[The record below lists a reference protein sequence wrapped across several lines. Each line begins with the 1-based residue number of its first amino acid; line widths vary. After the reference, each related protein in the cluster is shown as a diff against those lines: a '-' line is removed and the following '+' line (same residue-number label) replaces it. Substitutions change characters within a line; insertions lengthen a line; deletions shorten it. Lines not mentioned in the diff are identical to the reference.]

1 MSILWLYEICNFL
14 TWVWPPPPFFWTMF
28 KNCKISEEG
37 HSLLRLVE
45 VLGYLARLERVHC
58 AEDDEDHV
66 VEEGHDDREGRNLGR
81 MVFRLCIKIQRM
93 KYCVL
98 MKIEE
103 AAEIDLCS
111 RITLQNL
118 RKDENNLYYKRV
130 DKIREEGLRNGN
142 GWMLTQLLPSRFQAH
157 EEAAQRGRCRLSDQE
172 LEHQQNDSKKMFIA
186 TFKPTWLEAWQF

>member
-1 MSILWLYEICNFL
+1 
-14 TWVWPPPPFFWTMF
+14 
-28 KNCKISEEG
+28 
-37 HSLLRLVE
+37 
-45 VLGYLARLERVHC
+45 
-58 AEDDEDHV
+58 
-66 VEEGHDDREGRNLGR
+66 
-81 MVFRLCIKIQRM
+81 MVFRLFIKIQRM

-142 GWMLTQLLPSRFQAH
+142 
-157 EEAAQRGRCRLSDQE
+157 E
-172 LEHQQNDSKKMFIA
+172 
-186 TFKPTWLEAWQF
+186 

>member
-1 MSILWLYEICNFL
+1 
-14 TWVWPPPPFFWTMF
+14 MF

-93 KYCVL
+93 KYCAL

-142 GWMLTQLLPSRFQAH
+142 
-157 EEAAQRGRCRLSDQE
+157 E
-172 LEHQQNDSKKMFIA
+172 
-186 TFKPTWLEAWQF
+186 

>member
-1 MSILWLYEICNFL
+1 MSFL
-14 TWVWPPPPFFWTMF
+14 SKFYA
-28 KNCKISEEG
+28 KNCRISKEG
-37 HSLLRLVE
+37 HPLLRLVE
-45 VLGYLARLERVHC
+45 VLGYLARLERVHR

-81 MVFRLCIKIQRM
+81 MVFRLFIKIQRM

-111 RITLQNL
+111 RITLQNS

-130 DKIREEGLRNGN
+130 DKIWEEGLRNGD
-142 GWMLTQLLPSRFQAH
+142 G
-157 EEAAQRGRCRLSDQE
+157 
-172 LEHQQNDSKKMFIA
+172 
-186 TFKPTWLEAWQF
+186 

>member
-1 MSILWLYEICNFL
+1 
-14 TWVWPPPPFFWTMF
+14 MF

-45 VLGYLARLERVHC
+45 VLGYLARLESVHR

-81 MVFRLCIKIQRM
+81 MVFRLFIKFQRM

-142 GWMLTQLLPSRFQAH
+142 G
-157 EEAAQRGRCRLSDQE
+157 
-172 LEHQQNDSKKMFIA
+172 
-186 TFKPTWLEAWQF
+186 